1 MYASMDTRSVS
12 LPGVVF
18 VDKDTGFCY
27 KKRNPKYE
35 SVKKRKGMEQ
45 KLMAQYL
52 QMRKDHGIDE
62 YLKYHPQHSRAFRQ
76 FRDRLH
82 DYTQRLY
89 DAYIAHYIKKDAKPL
104 KEYDRELKTH
114 MYKLHYDVYLATMKE
129 SGAFVTKHTVINY
142 VNQLAAAQ
150 QLACLN
156 AGAGAGMGAGAG
168 AVTTSA
174 SAETYSADA
183 PQKRKPF
190 QRKPIERSK
199 PWMATSG
206 GGGDS
211 ETKSGFRSAKPSRGG
226 RMMPSLTVQIPKSDE
241 NHERGE
247 GGSQLK
253 GAKTTGSVKVHNQF
267 AGLDVE

>member
-1 MYASMDTRSVS
+1 
-12 LPGVVF
+12 
-18 VDKDTGFCY
+18 
-27 KKRNPKYE
+27 
-35 SVKKRKGMEQ
+35 MEQ

-52 QMRKDHGIDE
+52 QLRKDHGIDE

-89 DAYIAHYIKKDAKPL
+89 DAYIEHYVKKDAKPL

-114 MYKLHYDVYLATMKE
+114 MYKIHYDLYLATMKE

-156 AGAGAGMGAGAG
+156 ASAGSGSDSTSAGASKLSEAPGS
-168 AVTTSA
+168 TS
-174 SAETYSADA
+174 TGD
-183 PQKRKPF
+183 KRPF

-199 PWMATSG
+199 TGAWAGVGAGASG
-206 GGGDS
+206 AYGARDPES
-211 ETKSGFRSAKPSRGG
+211 RSGFRSAKPSRGG
-226 RMMPSLTVQIPKSDE
+226 RMVPTLTVQIPKADDTDA
-241 NHERGE
+241 GP
-247 GGSQLK
+247 GGQLK
-253 GAKTTGSVKVHNQF
+253 GSKGTGVVKVQNRF
-267 AGLDVE
+267 AGLDVVD